1 MELICQKRES
11 NEYTRTPH
19 RHSLTMAD
27 QQSIARH
34 SSAAVRFNS
43 PPLSKT
49 VRSTMS
55 PRTLERKSTLLDN
68 TAASFTPL
76 LTPKRDGSMQLL
88 SPAGNIRKALID
100 LGTST
105 GNQLEKTWNEV
116 GYSGE
121 DRASQLK
128 DLCLKF
134 EEICDVKIAE
144 ERGVAETFR
153 QTIREAKDEIQHLA
167 SALKVDFDPKI
178 LEEKS
183 TQTLTDQ
190 LDTLDAVLDGLRS
203 KASAAREDLKECRDF
218 LIEAYDALSIELEP
232 KWRDIESDLTT
243 VRREEFH
250 LKRSEM
256 KQELSTRTAAV
267 IQLVRDCQ
275 QLMNDLRT
283 DGESGSELDRRIT
296 GSLIRSKD
304 DSFIMASR
312 HRSDT
317 CVGIG
322 STALEELTQRV
333 AELHAE
339 KRRRKLKLQEMGAQ
353 IAMLW
358 EKLHISEEEQVA
370 FTESV
375 QGLGLDTIEKGES
388 ELKRLNA
395 MKAQMIGK
403 LIEEARESIKY
414 LWEQTNADLSYRGS
428 FESMKVR
435 SEDLFDDNLLEKH
448 EIYIKVLQDRLEEM
462 KPILRLI
469 EKREVIIKERM
480 EYELLQKDSDR
491 LKQRGAALTRQLMEE
506 EKMAKRIKRDLPRL
520 TDILAEKLTE
530 WKDKHGEQFKYAERY
545 YLDLMEEQE
554 LEWNDYK
561 EQKHQRMLV
570 KKQEEKILGDSRFAG
585 KKRATP
591 RQPIGDTLDKEN
603 SGQPARPKSRDLV
616 KNASQRSIGQK
627 PYSTNC

>member
-1 MELICQKRES
+1 MADEFILFVQGLLSIRL
-11 NEYTRTPH
+11 
-19 RHSLTMAD
+19 SLTMAD
-27 QQSIARH
+27 QQSMARH
-34 SSAAVRFNS
+34 SSTAVRFNS

-55 PRTLERKSTLLDN
+55 PRTLERKSTLDN

-167 SALKVDFDPKI
+167 SALKVDFDPK
-178 LEEKS
+178 LLDEKS

-190 LDTLDAVLDGLRS
+190 LDSLDGVLDGLRS

-218 LIEAYDALSIELEP
+218 LIEAYDALGIELEP

-243 VRREEFH
+243 ARREEFH

-256 KQELSTRTAAV
+256 KEELSTRTAAV

-283 DGESGSELDRRIT
+283 DGESGSELDRRIA

-339 KRRRKLKLQEMGAQ
+339 KRRRKLSLQEMGAQ

-358 EKLHISEEEQVA
+358 EKLHISEEEQIA

-403 LIEEARESIKY
+403 LIEEARETIKY

-428 FESMKVR
+428 FDSMKVR
-435 SEDLFDDNLLEKH
+435 TEDLFDDNLLEKH

-469 EKREVIIKERM
+469 EKREGIIKERM
-480 EYELLQKDSDR
+480 EYEVLQKDSDR

-520 TDILAEKLTE
+520 TGILAEKLTE
-530 WKDKHGEQFKYAERY
+530 WKDKHGEQFKFAERY

-570 KKQEEKILGDSRFAG
+570 KKQEEKVLGDSRFAG
-585 KKRATP
+585 KKRVKA
-591 RQPIGDTLDKEN
+591 RQPVGDALDKEN
-603 SGQPARPKSRDLV
+603 AGQPSRPKPRDLV
-616 KNASQRSIGQK
+616 KNPSQRSIAQK
-627 PYSTNC
+627 PSSTKC